1 MSAAKPPFGA
11 CETWSWHGTERAK
24 NEKQRINKGSVPIS
38 LPFCQYVYLSVCIG
52 VCPCV
57 CLVSLAWLCLPLLG
71 SAWLCSALRAC
82 LAVLRSVWLCLAQ
95 KSYGSSWE
103 LMEAFFFEIKAWPVL
118 EVQIEVWRQSFG
130 IRWNTS
136 FHRSGKP
143 FSLKSRLSQFWS
155 PNWGLETELWD
166 KMKQL
171 VS

>member
-1 MSAAKPPFGA
+1 M
-11 CETWSWHGTERAK
+11 
-24 NEKQRINKGSVPIS
+24 PIS
-38 LPFCQYVYLSVCIG
+38 LPFCQYVYLSVCIR

-95 KSYGSSWE
+95 KSYGSLWE

-130 IRWNTS
+130 IRWNNS
-136 FHRSGKP
+136 FHTSRKP
-143 FSLKSRLSQFWS
+143 FSLKSKFSQFWRS
-155 PNWGLETELWD
+155 KLRPGDRALGYDETAHFIEAA
-166 KMKQL
+166 
-171 VS
+171 SFFFEINA